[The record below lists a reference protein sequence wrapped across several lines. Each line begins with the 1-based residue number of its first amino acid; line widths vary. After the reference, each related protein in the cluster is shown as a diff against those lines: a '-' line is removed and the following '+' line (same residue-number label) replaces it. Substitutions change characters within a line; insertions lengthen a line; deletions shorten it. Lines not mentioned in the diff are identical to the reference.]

1 LKPEAHVRNPNL
13 FYIDP
18 EHGRRSRIERNQ
30 DVAHFRIDDTH
41 WSNSEIAQELDES
54 PECFSPNVLMRPL
67 YQETILPNL
76 AYIGGPSEFLY
87 WQQTALAFDLAGIN
101 RPALMK
107 RTSFVIP
114 DAKTAA
120 VLVQTAVPLAQLWL
134 DEDNLRSYLLDYAL
148 QDDSFPRLVN
158 SYEALV
164 NQINALLYAWKSPG
178 LKELKGFSDN
188 YLKGVQKA
196 RKTYEKEIIEHPDQL
211 LEVRRLLKASQRY
224 FSTAHPQERT
234 AHAAAFLLL
243 GRALQE
249 YLTSSFIG
257 EQGSMYLLLD
267 A

>member
-1 LKPEAHVRNPNL
+1 
-13 FYIDP
+13 
-18 EHGRRSRIERNQ
+18 
-30 DVAHFRIDDTH
+30 
-41 WSNSEIAQELDES
+41 
-54 PECFSPNVLMRPL
+54 MRPL